1 MSTTRNTVGGVS
13 VAWLA
18 VLEARLVPI
27 GIGRLMDSSM
37 NRRTPFA
44 ACQSR
49 ASCLGEP
56 CPHGAGA
63 KDSAEGARGPRIP
76 APPRTIQ
83 LYDVML
89 DAVRCERSS
98 RLLNPSTQ
106 SRGNRA

>member
-56 CPHGAGA
+56 CPRGLGA
-63 KDSAEGARGPRIP
+63 KDSEGLQP
-76 APPRTIQ
+76 AISVEPPQENYVQERVSTKVLPMPSRRT
-83 LYDVML
+83 VT
-89 DAVRCERSS
+89 RHGSPGR
-98 RLLNPSTQ
+98 
-106 SRGNRA
+106 